1 MWLPLHLVHIYS
13 ELAPGRPAATSRYA
27 VGMRVEHAKFGRG
40 EITGVEEMAADV
52 KVTVLFESAGRKSL
66 LSRYANLEIID

>member
-1 MWLPLHLVHIYS
+1 
-13 ELAPGRPAATSRYA
+13 
-27 VGMRVEHAKFGRG
+27 MRVEHAKFGRG